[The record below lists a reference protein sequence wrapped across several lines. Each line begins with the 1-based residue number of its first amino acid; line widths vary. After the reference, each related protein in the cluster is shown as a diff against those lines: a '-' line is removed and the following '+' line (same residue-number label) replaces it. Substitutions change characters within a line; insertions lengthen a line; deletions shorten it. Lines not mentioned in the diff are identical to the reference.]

1 MRKLLLILLIALPLT
16 AKVKHKEKR
25 FEPAPVANAA
35 AAAGRYLGPDENHV
49 IELMAD
55 GTGSMNGAALS
66 NIVIDRT
73 RFEAT
78 AHDGNRVR
86 GTFMRR
92 ILNGN
97 AAFGLLMDEPPFDMG
112 DGAVTAAFYRRR

>member
-1 MRKLLLILLIALPLT
+1 MRKLLLILLIALPLA
-16 AKVKHKEKR
+16 AKVKHKDKR

-49 IELMAD
+49 IVLTAE
-55 GTGSMNGAALS
+55 GTGSMNGAPLA
-66 NIVIDRT
+66 NIVIDRA

-78 AHDGNRVR
+78 AHDGKRVR

-92 ILNGN
+92 ILNGDV
-97 AAFGLLMDEPPFDMG
+97 AFGLLLDEPPFDMG
-112 DGAVTAAFYRRR
+112 DGAVTKAFYRRR